1 MMARRR
7 KEDCKLQIGAN
18 QQFAFCILPWPRE
31 RPRRPRAIC
40 NSSPVNVTR
49 RIAGRA
55 SRTTRTAHFGISL
68 LEVVIAL
75 AIFLAA
81 TTVIGQLISTGSQA
95 AIGAQLKAEAARR
108 CETVMSEAIAGV
120 VPLESTGDMAFEDD
134 PYWTWSLTVS
144 DAPVTDLVQIEARVT
159 RQTRAGQPPATMSL
173 IRWVRDPA
181 LWTQSTVESTS
192 SGGTP

>member
-1 MMARRR
+1 MIGRRK
-7 KEDCKLQIGAN
+7 KEDCKLQIGFNVATELP
-18 QQFAFCILPWPRE
+18 QFAIGNLQF
-31 RPRRPRAIC
+31 AIC
-40 NSSPVNVTR
+40 NSSSNTPRSPSSKYVPKVT
-49 RIAGRA
+49 A
-55 SRTTRTAHFGISL
+55 SPPRGISL

-120 VPLESTGDMAFEDD
+120 VPLETSGDVAFEDD
-134 PYWTWSLTVS
+134 PHWTWSLVVAE
-144 DAPVTDLVQIEARVT
+144 APVTDLVQIEARVN
-159 RQTRAGQPPATMSL
+159 RQTRAGQPPTTMSL
-173 IRWVRDPA
+173 VRWVRDPA
-181 LWTQSTVESTS
+181 LWTQSTVESS